1 MLVPQ
6 HLITPQA
13 SIKAKKWESWVILE
27 VLLDPVPSFPL
38 REWGSTAIVYAW
50 FTSTQQPRQHPETHL
65 YPTPTICQ
73 PQGWHSCSLCQSSGT
88 NTSAWLGVLCLTTVL
103 FTSQKNN
110 RWKSSFFHSFVW
122 TISMAENTDPQSVV
136 PWRSGIRS
144 SGTLLEMQLL
154 RTHARPSRS
163 ETLGGWVGGGQW
175 SVF

>member
-1 MLVPQ
+1 MLLPQ

-13 SIKAKKWESWVILE
+13 SIKAKKWDSWVILE

-38 REWGSTAIVYAW
+38 REWGSTAIVYTW

-103 FTSQKNN
+103 FTSQMNN

-122 TISMAENTDPQSVV
+122 TISMAENTGSSKCGSLEKWHQIIRYLVRNATSQDPRQTFS
-136 PWRSGIRS
+136 IRNS
-144 SGTLLEMQLL
+144 
-154 RTHARPSRS
+154 
-163 ETLGGWVGGGQW
+163 GWVGGGQW